1 MAFSRPA
8 LHLSQSIRNIITV
21 PPLKCMG
28 ALTLSHMNSRR
39 VTKKRIDSTISNTFW
54 LHTMRPTLK
63 VFEPD
68 YLDAAGLVPPT
79 YPAINIQVKGYDFE
93 ILESFQS
100 YIHNLAENIGIDV
113 CDAWA
118 TPATDWN
125 IYTYAEESTAIKDTY
140 TLHLFERNIQLANV
154 QTTDLPILIDVVRKT
169 LPEGV
174 RLSVHEHQTEHK
186 EARFIP
192 DPFIEELQR
201 ELNQLEA
208 KKQENIARSLAEKA
222 AKGKLK

>member
-1 MAFSRPA
+1 MAFSRPV
-8 LHLSQSIRNIITV
+8 SQFSRPLRNILSM
-21 PPLKCMG
+21 PYLKFRG
-28 ALTLSHMNSRR
+28 ALTLSDMNNQS
-39 VTKKRIDSTISNTFW
+39 VKKKRIDSTTSNSFW
-54 LHTMRPTLK
+54 FHTMCPRLK

-68 YLDAAGLVPPT
+68 YLDSAGLVPPT
-79 YPAINIQVKGYDFE
+79 YPAINIQLKGYDFE

-113 CDAWA
+113 SESWA

-125 IYTYAEESTAIKDTY
+125 IYTYAEESTATKDTY
-140 TLHLFERNIQLANV
+140 TLHLFERNVQIVNV
-154 QTTDLPILIDVVRKT
+154 QTTELPVLIDVVRKT
-169 LPEGV
+169 LPQGV
-174 RLSVHEHQTEHK
+174 RLSVHEHKTEHK

-201 ELNQLEA
+201 ELNLLDA
-208 KKQENIARSLAEKA
+208 KKQDLIAKSLAEKA